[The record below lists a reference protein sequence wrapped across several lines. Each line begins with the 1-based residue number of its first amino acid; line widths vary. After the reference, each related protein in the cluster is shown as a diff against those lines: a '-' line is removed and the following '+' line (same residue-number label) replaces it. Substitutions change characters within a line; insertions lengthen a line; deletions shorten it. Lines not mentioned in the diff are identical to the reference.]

1 MADAYPYMTP
11 TSSAFTLSPWLTR
24 DGAELPEVLEGW
36 DPSSTIR
43 VRRAVEIDRLEL
55 RSSAHLP
62 QDVPVQVV
70 ATWTSSTSQMSLAA
84 GSVNTHRTDPVT
96 LEATLPGD
104 RIGGVVTLKTSIVV
118 GIDWEAPT
126 GVAGSAGDVLYEDSQ
141 RLAVEGDAGGFPIEV
156 IDFKHTSWHDQASWH
171 LTLKDDLNLPFLGA
185 AWLSVNLADQELI
198 KAISADKQSPR
209 QKALLEQMYS
219 DVAEQLLEGA
229 QAAAR
234 SSDLVEIE
242 WPEES
247 LGSVLKGI
255 LENTGADV
263 TDLSDRLG
271 DAADQ
276 RTERQG
282 LARRGLSGGRKFD

>member
-1 MADAYPYMTP
+1 M
-11 TSSAFTLSPWLTR
+11 
-24 DGAELPEVLEGW
+24 EGW
-36 DPSSTIR
+36 DSSSTIR
-43 VRRAVEIDRLEL
+43 VRRSVEIDRLAL
-55 RSSAHLP
+55 HSSAHLP
-62 QDVPVQVV
+62 PELAVKVV

-84 GSVNTHRTDPVT
+84 GSVSTHRTEPVT

-118 GIDWEAPT
+118 GVDWEAPT
-126 GVAGSAGDVLYEDSQ
+126 GVAGAAGDVLYEDSQ
-141 RLAVEGDAGGFPIEV
+141 RVAVEGDAGGFPIEV
-156 IDFKHTSWHDQASWH
+156 IDFKHTPWHDQASWH

-198 KAISADKQSPR
+198 KAISAEKQSSR

-219 DVAEQLLEGA
+219 DVAEQMLEGA

-234 SSDLVEIE
+234 YSDLVEIE

-255 LENTGADV
+255 FENTGADIP
-263 TDLSDRLG
+263 DLSDRLG

-282 LARRGLSGGRKFD
+282 RVRSGLSGGRQFS